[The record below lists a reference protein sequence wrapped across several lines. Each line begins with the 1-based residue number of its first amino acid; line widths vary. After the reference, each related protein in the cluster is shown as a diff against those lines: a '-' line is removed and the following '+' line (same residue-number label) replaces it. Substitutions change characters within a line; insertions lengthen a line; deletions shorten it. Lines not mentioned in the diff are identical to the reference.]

1 MALLLEPPRL
11 PLVDD
16 DEELLCD
23 EELFQLWL
31 NNCHGTGIIFPWALW
46 VPPTLERL
54 EGTVS
59 LPEVEVSEEL
69 PPDARERMANSIR
82 PL

>member
-1 MALLLEPPRL
+1 LLASNEGALRSFDSSTFKVSVWPPMALLLEPPRL

-31 NNCHGTGIIFPWALW
+31 NNCHGTGIIFPWAL
-46 VPPTLERL
+46 
-54 EGTVS
+54 
-59 LPEVEVSEEL
+59 
-69 PPDARERMANSIR
+69 
-82 PL
+82 